1 MSSFQSL
8 VQGERT
14 TGADVRTQNVTA
26 VQALANIVKSS
37 LGPVGLDK
45 VRGGRERREQS
56 AVGAVFFPSAQRSV
70 SLLSH
75 VRALTPRRALL
86 LLLDAGRR
94 HWRRH
99 NH

>member
-45 VRGGRERREQS
+45 VRGGRERREQRR
-56 AVGAVFFPSAQRSV
+56 GRGFFFHRRSDLSLSSPTSVPSRPAAPFS
-70 SLLSH
+70 SS
-75 VRALTPRRALL
+75 
-86 LLLDAGRR
+86 
-94 HWRRH
+94 
-99 NH
+99 

>member
-45 VRGGRERREQS
+45 VRAEKSRREGES
-56 AVGAVFFPSAQRSV
+56 RSVGERVFFFS
-70 SLLSH
+70 
-75 VRALTPRRALL
+75 
-86 LLLDAGRR
+86 
-94 HWRRH
+94 
-99 NH
+99 

>member
-1 MSSFQSL
+1 MSAFQSL

-45 VRGGRERREQS
+45 VCCERGCEGWDENQAHAWGCRRL
-56 AVGAVFFPSAQRSV
+56 AC
-70 SLLSH
+70 
-75 VRALTPRRALL
+75 
-86 LLLDAGRR
+86 DAGPCAWWPR
-94 HWRRH
+94 H
-99 NH
+99 